1 MTREKLENYR
11 EAVGEIASLR
21 EEIRQLQDEM
31 RVHDTVQ
38 GSCPEYPYLLHTI
51 GVYGLGDDP
60 LKNQQ
65 IIAKRKREARL
76 VKDCA
81 EVMEWYQGITDSLVS
96 RAVWLYYLDGKRRT
110 WAQVST
116 ELTGSPWQENSL
128 KMAVGRLLKKDG
140 AS

>member
-21 EEIRQLQDEM
+21 EEIRQLQEEM

-81 EVMEWYQGITDSLVS
+81 EVMEWYQSITDSLVS

-110 WAQVST
+110 WAQVAA
-116 ELTGSPWQENSL
+116 ELKRGPLYAEPLRQLVSRFL
-128 KMAVGRLLKKDG
+128 RKL
-140 AS
+140 

>member
-21 EEIRQLQDEM
+21 EEIRQLQNEM

-81 EVMEWYQGITDSLVS
+81 EVMEWYQSITDSLVS

-110 WAQVST
+110 WAQVAHEMNQPPMNADT
-116 ELTGSPWQENSL
+116 IR
-128 KMAVGRLLKKDG
+128 MAVGRFLNHL
-140 AS
+140 